1 MSECKKCGD
10 KYPVLDYRCGS
21 CLGCSGCCECVSPT
35 QMMGLGAESFNAEN
49 DETIYLIKQMDE
61 DKEKGYL
68 VGNERYIR
76 EALDEPYY
84 YTMDALYD
92 DEEKHEKMLEAYETM
107 SIEKICETLGVALVF
122 SRKGGFYF
130 TSIQG
135 DANIYVPDYVENRA
149 ESLMAIN
156 QNTPISNFTTNELT
170 HSSTVQG
177 DFNQASINSSG
188 HQNFEVRGAETFAA
202 RGTYNLYKSQ
212 EKVLKA
218 YRDSGGKE
226 NDYDSLPPKI
236 ASTSKNPYGGFHSTW
251 DAESFGA
258 EAIPI
263 RHSRRLNGYYAIKGY
278 EDASEDGFIYRIY
291 RAPDTNDWFKAT
303 VYDNNAM
310 KDNFRKPTSRR
321 LNPSGEMVISNDPPS
336 LLIGAF
342 PKLEDAKRALVFR
355 MIQDGNYHQKITD
368 GNLKWLLKDYYAES
382 FGAETFNERCED
394 PHDTGCRNR
403 DYATRLFGPCHDC
416 LEEMNVGQ
424 YDKRFE
430 RDGKDV
436 WAAEDLAYCPRCG
449 LNPNDNQPLEQQ
461 RDESDHVKEHGVCN
475 YCMEELIDEGGEEV
489 ALQFDEGRFSFNA
502 ESFGADWEDFELPD
516 MIMPSKIHWIDVR
529 AFKDDDNDGYHYGI
543 LFQDEEGQVIRIPM
557 YKTEE
562 ERDAELKKAQE
573 LHRKEYGAESF
584 EAEGGD
590 IFVKTFIEEMARR
603 MDGTRKSRTWIS
615 GYFSSYDA
623 ALKDAKKEKA
633 TYESDGDVGYVDL
646 FVKDKGKIIV
656 DANNHQRMLYT
667 KIIYQRYK
675 HLGDNPDVLYRAES
689 FGAEYG
695 KRQRFGNRYIARDT
709 KGKFISNVSV
719 GRSLKADRRSKSKTP
734 ARSGFGHKGDSQK
747 GASSDFKLPTDAKS
761 LIGIGAVLGGL
772 LAYLES
778 KA

>member
-149 ESLMAIN
+149 ESFGAEGKGRYKYKELTLENLPKDALLNMIESSKDLIIFYGDKEELADRDIWVLDDEEKFGTVGESYQQFIDGVNVSRQSMNLKKLTLENLPKDVLLNMIKGSKDDIIFYGDKEELADREVWGDFDEENFGTLGEYYQEFIDGVNRSRQKYPSAYKDQKRKWWAWKAESLMAIN

-236 ASTSKNPYGGFHSTW
+236 VNKLESIRNSETLWSDVNRWLWDNPSTSKNPYGGFHSTW

-382 FGAETFNERCED
+382 FGLR
-394 PHDTGCRNR
+394 R
-403 DYATRLFGPCHDC
+403 
-416 LEEMNVGQ
+416 
-424 YDKRFE
+424 
-430 RDGKDV
+430 
-436 WAAEDLAYCPRCG
+436 
-449 LNPNDNQPLEQQ
+449 
-461 RDESDHVKEHGVCN
+461 
-475 YCMEELIDEGGEEV
+475 
-489 ALQFDEGRFSFNA
+489 
-502 ESFGADWEDFELPD
+502 
-516 MIMPSKIHWIDVR
+516 
-529 AFKDDDNDGYHYGI
+529 I
-543 LFQDEEGQVIRIPM
+543 LRG
-557 YKTEE
+557 
-562 ERDAELKKAQE
+562 
-573 LHRKEYGAESF
+573 
-584 EAEGGD
+584 
-590 IFVKTFIEEMARR
+590 
-603 MDGTRKSRTWIS
+603 
-615 GYFSSYDA
+615 
-623 ALKDAKKEKA
+623 
-633 TYESDGDVGYVDL
+633 
-646 FVKDKGKIIV
+646 
-656 DANNHQRMLYT
+656 
-667 KIIYQRYK
+667 
-675 HLGDNPDVLYRAES
+675 
-689 FGAEYG
+689 
-695 KRQRFGNRYIARDT
+695 
-709 KGKFISNVSV
+709 
-719 GRSLKADRRSKSKTP
+719 
-734 ARSGFGHKGDSQK
+734 
-747 GASSDFKLPTDAKS
+747 
-761 LIGIGAVLGGL
+761 
-772 LAYLES
+772 
-778 KA
+778 